1 MRSISKLS
9 KGNVFAVIF
18 SASFAAFH
26 KYFGKVHSGKAR
38 LPAFYSNSENLV
50 LGKVRVQWLCHLP
63 YQKKA
68 GKA

>member
-26 KYFGKVHSGKAR
+26 KYFGKVHSGKAPDYR
-38 LPAFYSNSENLV
+38 RFILTVSERN
-50 LGKVRVQWLCHLP
+50 RETR
-63 YQKKA
+63 
-68 GKA
+68 